1 MFCMQK
7 IISRTS
13 PPIYYTNHLM
23 REKIDGV
30 KRFMIAV
37 GEVQCRYMGRNIL
50 AESRRNTAGVKIIDG
65 GLWLNEG
72 DIVYW

>member
-1 MFCMQK
+1 
-7 IISRTS
+7 
-13 PPIYYTNHLM
+13 M
-23 REKIDGV
+23 REKIDGA
-30 KRFMIAV
+30 KRFMIAA

-50 AESRRNTAGVKIIDG
+50 AESRRNTAVVNIIDG

>member
-1 MFCMQK
+1 
-7 IISRTS
+7 
-13 PPIYYTNHLM
+13 M

-50 AESRRNTAGVKIIDG
+50 AESRRNTAGVNIIDG